1 MQKKYDDIR
10 YYLDLIP
17 TPNDQIPACI
27 YGGFLVGFL
36 IGGGVYSKEVISED
50 LVKNFNNK
58 EKTGPQIYLELDG
71 KLTSDMM
78 QNELVKFFDYYVEG
92 ENAPYQKDFGE
103 VFFNE
108 YKSPFEVDDSWDN
121 FQKINNKITRSFTN
135 WMISNPDIG

>member
-17 TPNDQIPACI
+17 NANDQIPACI

-36 IGGGVYSKEVISED
+36 IEGDVYSNEIISVD
-50 LVKNFNNK
+50 LVKKFKEK

-78 QNELVKFFDYYVEG
+78 TKELVKFFDYYLEG
-92 ENAPYQKDFGE
+92 ENPPYRKDFGD
-103 VFFNE
+103 VFLKE
-108 YKSPFEVDDSWDN
+108 YNSPFEVNDSWDN
-121 FQKINNKITRSFTN
+121 FQKINTKITRSFTN
-135 WMISNPDIG
+135 WMISNPDIA